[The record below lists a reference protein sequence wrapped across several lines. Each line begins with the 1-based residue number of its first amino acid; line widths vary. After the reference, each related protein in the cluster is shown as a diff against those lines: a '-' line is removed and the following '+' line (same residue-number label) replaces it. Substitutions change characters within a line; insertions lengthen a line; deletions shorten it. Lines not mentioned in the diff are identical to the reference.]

1 MRDRSLVSV
10 PLSVLV
16 GACSSSGADVLTGTW
31 DFPLDQ
37 TQAQLVV
44 DDFAGLVGSA
54 EAVVVRL
61 GFDGSEYWQ
70 GFVFDG
76 ELFLLGGVLEGDG
89 GPFEVEGD
97 RIAMTGAH
105 GDIRATCT
113 WGIEDDESTLVWV
126 EQCDLSSQS
135 EDCTDDRSRIEAEDP
150 FVFRVMEHTFT
161 RSSDDP
167 DY

>member
-10 PLSVLV
+10 LLLVLV

-31 DFPLDQ
+31 DYPLDQ

-44 DDFAGLVGSA
+44 DNLAGLVDSA

-76 ELFLLGGVLEGDG
+76 ELFLLGGVPEGDG
-89 GPFEVEGD
+89 GRFEIEGD

-105 GDIRATCT
+105 GDIRATYT
-113 WGIEDDESTLVWV
+113 WETNGDELTLVWV
-126 EQCDLSSQS
+126 EQCDLPSQS

-150 FVFRVMEHTFT
+150 FVFIVMEHTFT
-161 RSSDDP
+161 KSSDDP